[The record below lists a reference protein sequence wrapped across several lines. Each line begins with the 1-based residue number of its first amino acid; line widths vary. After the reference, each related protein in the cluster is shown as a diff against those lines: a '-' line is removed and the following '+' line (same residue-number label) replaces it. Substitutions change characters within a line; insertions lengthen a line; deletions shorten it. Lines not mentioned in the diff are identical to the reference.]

1 MKTKMNGKK
10 IYRKICIL
18 SIAGIIGIVAW
29 CTISLDM
36 GNKGMTSNLLFAVF
50 LLILVA
56 CFSALA
62 SSEENLKEKFEDSR
76 EELLKYNRRKIII
89 FIIISGISCWLF
101 NILFSFKSLM
111 TGFFMTMGIC
121 YPVLCIGIIVSN
133 RKFNIELQ
141 FQVQA

>member
-1 MKTKMNGKK
+1 M
-10 IYRKICIL
+10 
-18 SIAGIIGIVAW
+18 SIAGIIGVIAW

-36 GNKGMTSNLLFAVF
+36 GSKGMTSNLLLVVF

-62 SSEENLKEKFEDSR
+62 SSEETLKEKFENSR
-76 EELLKYNRRKIII
+76 IELSRYNRRKIII

-121 YPVLCIGIIVSN
+121 YPILCIGIIVSN
-133 RKFNIELQ
+133 ILFANKKLK
-141 FQVQA
+141 

>member
-1 MKTKMNGKK
+1 MKNKINGNK
-10 IYRKICIL
+10 IYRKICML
-18 SIAGIIGIVAW
+18 SLIGIVGIIAW

-36 GNKGMTSNLLFAVF
+36 GNKGMTSNLLFVVF

-56 CFSALA
+56 CFSALS
-62 SSEENLKEKFEDSR
+62 SSEEKLKKKFEDSR

-133 RKFNIELQ
+133 IIFANKKSK
-141 FQVQA
+141 